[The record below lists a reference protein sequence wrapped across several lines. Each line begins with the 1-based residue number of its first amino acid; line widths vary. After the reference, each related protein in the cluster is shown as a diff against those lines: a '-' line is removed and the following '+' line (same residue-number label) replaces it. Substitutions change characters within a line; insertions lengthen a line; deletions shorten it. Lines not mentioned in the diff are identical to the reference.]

1 MIADIVAVVFG
12 LILLY
17 KGGEWLLRGAVS
29 VAEKYNF
36 PRVLIGLTLV
46 SFVTSL
52 PELAVVLNANLEGLG
67 TLALS
72 NVIGSNISNIA
83 LVLGMVLLLARMKLE
98 RNILGLLV
106 LMIGTT
112 IIFSVLVFVDNA
124 ISIFDG
130 ILLLIVATFFL
141 IAMFRFQKSVIIENG
156 QSQVK
161 VLKSQIAIISI
172 ILIGGFC
179 LWLGSEVLIKGINGI
194 SSEFGISLRVLGLT
208 VAAVGTSLPELAASI
223 VAIVKKEKGVSLG
236 NIIGS
241 NVFNLLLVMGISS
254 VIKDLQIPVEY
265 TSEFQLDLLA
275 MLFISFLI
283 VPLVLFGKKYRLGK
297 IEGVIL
303 LLLYGTYMF
312 IFL

>member
-1 MIADIVAVVFG
+1 MIADILAVLFG
-12 LILLY
+12 LILLF

-83 LVLGMVLLLARMKLE
+83 LVLGVILLLRPMALE
-98 RNILGLLV
+98 KTIIILLRLL
-106 LMIGTT
+106 IGVT
-112 IIFSVLVFVDNA
+112 IIFSILVYLGKA

-130 ILLLIVATFFL
+130 ILLLIGAISFLVITFQ
-141 IAMFRFQKSVIIENG
+141 FQKPVISEDEE
-156 QSQVK
+156 SQVK
-161 VLKSQIAIISI
+161 VLKSQITIISI

-208 VAAVGTSLPELAASI
+208 VAAIGTSLPELAASI

-241 NVFNLLLVMGISS
+241 NIFNLLVVMGLSS

-265 TSEFQLDLLA
+265 TGKFQVDLLV
-275 MLFISFLI
+275 MLFISFLM
-283 VPLVLFGKKYRLGK
+283 VPLVLVGKKYHLGYV
-297 IEGVIL
+297 EGFIL
-303 LLLYGTYMF
+303 LLLYGAYMF
-312 IFL
+312 FFL